1 MQQHRTGSH
10 QYIGNEKPVVHDE
23 DKLGQRFDHFAVTL
37 FERTDTG
44 FSLAPGRYVTGIS
57 DQFLRAPFLIG
68 LIGEKI
74 IFEPNYLSLVPDTP
88 HPDTGI
94 FRIGRQHPAESLAV
108 VRHIIRMC
116 EPIEIIYIGKLDACL
131 GKAQYAKII
140 LIETT
145 DTGPDIIFPQGN
157 LVRSQYGNDFL
168 MPVIYSLPVFLGGH
182 RV

>member
-1 MQQHRTGSH
+1 
-10 QYIGNEKPVVHDE
+10 
-23 DKLGQRFDHFAVTL
+23 
-37 FERTDTG
+37 
-44 FSLAPGRYVTGIS
+44 
-57 DQFLRAPFLIG
+57 
-68 LIGEKI
+68 
-74 IFEPNYLSLVPDTP
+74 
-88 HPDTGI
+88 
-94 FRIGRQHPAESLAV
+94 
-108 VRHIIRMC
+108 MC

-182 RV
+182 RVCFAFHRL